1 MSLMQ
6 FCGETKRI
14 FSESYEDDALTEM
27 SIMWFCGESKRVFS
41 KSCELEAY
49 DGNVLRV
56 IL

>member
-27 SIMWFCGESKRVFS
+27 SIMWFSGETKRVFS
-41 KSCELEAY
+41 KSREDDALTET
-49 DGNVLRV
+49 
-56 IL
+56 